1 MAISDDDINEWIQEN
16 GDAYV
21 KMREVAGELVCALMS
36 NDFVETDKT
45 IMATVKLD
53 DDSYRKKPIDRGL
66 ELALHDVYKGKRG
79 SLIYRFS
86 VADAQDFVYVEF
98 TAEEVDDVLPMIG
111 EMIKE
116 KTLVGTK
123 KNDLDS
129 IYMSA
134 VRFKSHDMIREEL
147 ERAAQKAREEE
158 ASRTAMQNA
167 PNYGLFG

>member
-1 MAISDDDINEWIQEN
+1 MAISEEDIDEWIAEN
-16 GDAYV
+16 GDSHT
-21 KMREVAGELVCALMS
+21 KMREVAGELVCALVS

-66 ELALHDVYKGKRG
+66 ELALSSVYKGKRN
-79 SLIYRFS
+79 SLIYVFS

-98 TAEEVDDVLPMIG
+98 TAEEADDVLPMIG

-116 KTLVGTK
+116 KTQVDTE

-129 IYMSA
+129 IYVSA
-134 VRFKSHDMIREEL
+134 VQMKTRDMIREEL
-147 ERAAQKAREEE
+147 ERVAQKARDEE
-158 ASRTAMQNA
+158 ASRVAMQNA